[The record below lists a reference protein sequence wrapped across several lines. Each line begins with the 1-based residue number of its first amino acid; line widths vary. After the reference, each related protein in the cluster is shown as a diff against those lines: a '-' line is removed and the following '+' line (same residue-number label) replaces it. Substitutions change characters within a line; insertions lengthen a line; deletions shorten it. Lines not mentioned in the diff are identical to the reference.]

1 MIVVMAKVDEAGFT
15 IIEIIVALVTVTL
28 FVVSVG
34 NLFAQI
40 TGTQHNALLLTS
52 ATRAGESEIESL
64 RNSSYASLTPGTNID
79 FSSQLPS
86 NLPKGSTGT
95 VVVTQPSTDI
105 RRVDVT
111 VSYTVSG
118 KTHSVQLS
126 SLIGI
131 IGIGK

>member
-1 MIVVMAKVDEAGFT
+1 MVKTNEAGFT
-15 IIEIIVALVTVTL
+15 IIEVIVALVTVSL
-28 FVVSVG
+28 FVVGIG

-40 TGTQHNALLLTS
+40 TNTQHDSELLSS
-52 ATRAGESEIESL
+52 ATRAGQSEIESL
-64 RNSSYASLTPGTNID
+64 RNSDYTALTAGTNID
-79 FSSQLPS
+79 FSSSLPS
-86 NLPKGSTGT
+86 DLPDNSTGI

-111 VSYTVSG
+111 ITYPISHG
-118 KTHSVQLS
+118 THKVELT